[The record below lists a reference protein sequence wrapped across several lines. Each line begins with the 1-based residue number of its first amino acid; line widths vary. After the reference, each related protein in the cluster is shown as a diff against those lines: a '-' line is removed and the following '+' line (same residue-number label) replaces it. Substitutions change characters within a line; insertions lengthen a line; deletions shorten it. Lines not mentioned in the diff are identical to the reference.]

1 MGKPAITGLAV
12 LCCSAAFAQEFE
24 VVSVKLAPPQPE
36 GHTST
41 RISVSIGSATE
52 PGRLNYLNVSLKELI
67 GEAYKVQQYQI
78 TAPDWV
84 GRDRFDI
91 AAVIPAGT
99 PRDGLPRLLQA
110 LLTDRFRLILRRESK
125 DLPLYALTVA
135 KNGPKLKA
143 TESATGID
151 SNRTGRQNH
160 VHAQVPLARFAEYL
174 SLRLDRPVLDDT
186 GLSGVFEITVDWTT
200 DAEQPAN
207 DTIAG
212 PSIFTALQEQLGLR
226 LTTKKKPVEIYV
238 VDHVERPAEN

>member
-125 DLPLYALTVA
+125 DLPLYA
-135 KNGPKLKA
+135 
-143 TESATGID
+143 
-151 SNRTGRQNH
+151 
-160 VHAQVPLARFAEYL
+160 
-174 SLRLDRPVLDDT
+174 DR
-186 GLSGVFEITVDWTT
+186 G
-200 DAEQPAN
+200 
-207 DTIAG
+207 
-212 PSIFTALQEQLGLR
+212 
-226 LTTKKKPVEIYV
+226 
-238 VDHVERPAEN
+238 